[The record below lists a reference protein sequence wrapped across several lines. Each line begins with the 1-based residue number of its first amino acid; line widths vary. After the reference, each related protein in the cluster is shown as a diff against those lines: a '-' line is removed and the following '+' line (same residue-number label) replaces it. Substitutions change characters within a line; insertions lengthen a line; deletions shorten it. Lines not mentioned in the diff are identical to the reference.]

1 MKITAILS
9 IVALAAPSAIATT
22 RKRIFKVYTPEEI
35 RRLEGTTEESRNLKG
50 EKPEDLMSM
59 SMPPV
64 EDTLYCDDKKDKECY
79 PEGGGWPLCCD
90 SEEGWGKGSVC
101 PEEKPPCEG
110 TEPTMAP
117 IIGDVVGTSYC
128 TFTPEPECYTDGQ
141 PACCFDDAVECP
153 EEKPECEI
161 AQVSDETSSSPTIAT
176 IGTIA
181 PSPSPTVMTTDPPTD
196 PPVVIVT
203 DPPVAAV
210 VVTGVPT
217 TTVETGGFT
226 MPPDTQPPNPFA
238 GDAVTD

>member
-9 IVALAAPSAIATT
+9 IVPLATPSVIATT

-35 RRLEGTTEESRNLKG
+35 RRLEGTDENEPRNLKG

-59 SMPPV
+59 SMPEV
-64 EDTLYCDDKKDKECY
+64 EDPLYCDDKKDKECY

-90 SEEGWGKGSVC
+90 SDAVC

-110 TEPTMAP
+110 TPTMAP
-117 IIGDVVGTSYC
+117 SVGELVGTSYC

-161 AQVSDETSSSPTIAT
+161 AQVASSSPTIAT

-203 DPPVAAV
+203 DPPVVV

-217 TTVETGGFT
+217 TTVEETGGFT
-226 MPPDTQPPNPFA
+226 MPPVTQPPNPFA
-238 GDAVTD
+238 GDAVTDGTEKSG